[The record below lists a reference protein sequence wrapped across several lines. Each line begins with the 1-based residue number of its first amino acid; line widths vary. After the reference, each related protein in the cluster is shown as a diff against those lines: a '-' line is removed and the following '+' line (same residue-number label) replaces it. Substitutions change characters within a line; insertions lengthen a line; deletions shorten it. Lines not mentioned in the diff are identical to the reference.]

1 MMKYV
6 TLSGTRGLVTMPTV
20 GLGTWKT
27 RPEEIQ
33 DAVLSAMDA
42 GYRHIG
48 NS

>member
-1 MMKYV
+1 MKYV
-6 TLSGTRGLVTMPTV
+6 TLPGTRGVKMPMV

-27 RPEEIQ
+27 QPEEIQ
-33 DAVLSAMDA
+33 GAVLSAMDA